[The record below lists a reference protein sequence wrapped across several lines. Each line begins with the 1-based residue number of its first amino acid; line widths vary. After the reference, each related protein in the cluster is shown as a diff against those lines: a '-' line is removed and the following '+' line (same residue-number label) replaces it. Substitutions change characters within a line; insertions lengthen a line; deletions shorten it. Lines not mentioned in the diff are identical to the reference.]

1 MFIVCCITVVAI
13 GKRRKRQ
20 NVSSNTQQ
28 FELQNIG
35 SLETT
40 ETINQTGPSRPLPKV
55 PNTTLNTIPQRQNQ
69 NSVYVTQPVHFL
81 VPNCRPL
88 LPYNESSNNVGSHEA
103 QFPVPS
109 PHLAPYQQQQPAP
122 YQQQPGHHPLKQPAV
137 NKQKTNQGRQPNTSA
152 TLASFATFTAHNL
165 IVQESKQQGCDMANW
180 QAPSN
185 VQATFNSPACEFL
198 DDAHEESDYYNMEVH
213 YEEIKPLKTPP
224 PPNYTDLFKK

>member
-1 MFIVCCITVVAI
+1 MVLIIASIVCCITVIAI

-20 NVSSNTQQ
+20 NVISSNTQQ

-35 SLETT
+35 SLEST
-40 ETINQTGPSRPLPKV
+40 ETITQKGSSLPPPLPKV

-69 NSVYVTQPVHFL
+69 NSVYVTQPVHFP
-81 VPNCRPL
+81 VPNRRPL

-122 YQQQPGHHPLKQPAV
+122 YP
-137 NKQKTNQGRQPNTSA
+137 
-152 TLASFATFTAHNL
+152 
-165 IVQESKQQGCDMANW
+165 W
-180 QAPSN
+180 QARSN
-185 VQATFNSPACEFL
+185 VQATFNNPACEFL
-198 DDAHEESDYYNMEVH
+198 DDAHEESDCYNMEEH

-224 PPNYTDLFKK
+224 PPNCTDLFKK